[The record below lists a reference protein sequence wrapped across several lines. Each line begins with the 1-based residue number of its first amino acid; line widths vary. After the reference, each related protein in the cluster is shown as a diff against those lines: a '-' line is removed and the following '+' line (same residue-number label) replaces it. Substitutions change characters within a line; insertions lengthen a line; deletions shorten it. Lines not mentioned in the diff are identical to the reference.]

1 MYVCVCLCVCD
12 CESQGADIATPTMTS
27 STVNSIGELPG
38 DSNSLQLNVWS
49 GSFKNSPT
57 VSARRMWTGGCS
69 WGGVGELQTW
79 ISLHSN
85 GKVSLFVDR

>member
-1 MYVCVCLCVCD
+1 MYVRVCLCVCD
-12 CESQGADIATPTMTS
+12 CESQGADRALPPPKMTS

-38 DSNSLQLNVWS
+38 GSNSLQLNVWS

-69 WGGVGELQTW
+69 WGGVADL
-79 ISLHSN
+79 
-85 GKVSLFVDR
+85 D